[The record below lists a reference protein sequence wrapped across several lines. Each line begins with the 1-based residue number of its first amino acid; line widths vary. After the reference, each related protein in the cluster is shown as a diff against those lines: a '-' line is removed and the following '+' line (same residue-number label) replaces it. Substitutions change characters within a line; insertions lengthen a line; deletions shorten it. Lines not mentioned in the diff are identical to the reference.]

1 MSGCVVCKCGRS
13 LSVFWK
19 RQKNP
24 YPICLRSVVLEVW
37 LVRALF
43 IACKLCW
50 DYNLRAFCTVFKLY
64 SVCLLRMQTGRFPE
78 DKSQSWRF
86 GQLCRGHE
94 MCIGLTGGP
103 QYIYTLMLLINQS
116 SSTYIH
122 MCKERPWLHYR
133 PGGGVNKIGWS
144 NSPEITQYN
153 NGTLA
158 LLQDG
163 MGPTEELY
171 NLLT

>member
-1 MSGCVVCKCGRS
+1 MPANEKPLLTHFLLVDSCPFYHRNILRNNILCLMSGCVVCKCCRS
-13 LSVFWK
+13 LSIFWK

-64 SVCLLRMQTGRFPE
+64 SVCLPRMQTGRFPE

-103 QYIYTLMLLINQS
+103 QYIYTLMPILLLINQS
-116 SSTYIH
+116 SSTYIFLRIRSARD
-122 MCKERPWLHYR
+122 CIIGQKE
-133 PGGGVNKIGWS
+133 V
-144 NSPEITQYN
+144 
-153 NGTLA
+153 
-158 LLQDG
+158 
-163 MGPTEELY
+163 
-171 NLLT
+171 

>member
-1 MSGCVVCKCGRS
+1 MSGCVVCKRGRS

-24 YPICLRSVVLEVW
+24 YPICLRCAVLEVW

-103 QYIYTLMLLINQS
+103 QYIYTLMSTAANQS
-116 SSTYIH
+116 ILFH
-122 MCKERPWLHYR
+122 
-133 PGGGVNKIGWS
+133 
-144 NSPEITQYN
+144 
-153 NGTLA
+153 
-158 LLQDG
+158 
-163 MGPTEELY
+163 LY
-171 NLLT
+171 YYV

>member
-1 MSGCVVCKCGRS
+1 MLCASVAGVCLLSGKDRKTHIRYVCGECS
-13 LSVFWK
+13 WWAV
-19 RQKNP
+19 P
-24 YPICLRSVVLEVW
+24 VLEVW

-64 SVCLLRMQTGRFPE
+64 SVCLPRMQTGRFPE

-103 QYIYTLMLLINQS
+103 QYIYTLRCRCAVNQS
-116 SSTYIH
+116 ILFH
-122 MCKERPWLHYR
+122 LIPLCKERP
-133 PGGGVNKIGWS
+133 
-144 NSPEITQYN
+144 
-153 NGTLA
+153 
-158 LLQDG
+158 
-163 MGPTEELY
+163 
-171 NLLT
+171 